1 MSNPSSFLLF
11 GLVATFVAL
20 AVSALGWGLQRMR
33 QEDEEELPEQ
43 LAEWMGL
50 GAAVGADGR
59 EGRGRGDRGR
69 EGRRGRG
76 TDQISRELAQADLK
90 LTVREWL
97 MIRVGAI
104 GLLFLVGFLLQ
115 RNLLVGAVFGA
126 GGYFLPTLYLR
137 LRQARRLKTF
147 EGQLPDVLDQLVG
160 SLRVGYGFGQS
171 VEWVAS
177 QMPDPA
183 GAEFDRVVREMQLGL
198 LLPEALDNM
207 TRRID
212 SKDLTLIVTAVKIQH
227 ETGGNLAEIL
237 EIVAHT
243 IRERVRVQREI
254 DVLTAQ
260 QRYSGYTMMVL
271 PIGIAFVLFAIN
283 PDYMMG
289 LFTPGPTLCIPV
301 GAGIMMILGFI
312 VMRRIINIEV

>member
-1 MSNPSSFLLF
+1 MF
-11 GLVATFVAL
+11 GAVSMLVAL
-20 AVSALGWGLQRMR
+20 AISALGWGLQRTR

-43 LAEWMGL
+43 LADWLDLEPAGR
-50 GAAVGADGR
+50 GGGR
-59 EGRGRGDRGR
+59 EGRGRGDQ
-69 EGRRGRG
+69 RRGGRDRRG
-76 TDQISRELAQADLK
+76 ASEKLARELAQANLK

-97 MIRVGAI
+97 LIRVGAI
-104 GLLFLVGFLLQ
+104 AGLFVLGFLLQ
-115 RNLLVGAVFGA
+115 RNLLVAGVFG
-126 GGYFLPTLYLR
+126 GVGYFLPTFVLR
-137 LRQARRLKTF
+137 LRQGRRLKAF
-147 EGQLPDVLDQLVG
+147 DRQLPDVLDQLVG
-160 SLRVGYGFGQS
+160 SLRVGYGLSQS
-171 VEWVAS
+171 VEWVS
-177 QMPDPA
+177 QQMPAPA
-183 GAEFDRVVREMQLGL
+183 SAEFDRVVREMQLGQT
-198 LLPEALDNM
+198 LPQALDSM
-207 TRRID
+207 VRRID
-212 SKDLTLIVTAVKIQH
+212 SKDLALIVTAVKIQH

-271 PIGIAFVLFAIN
+271 PIALAFLLFTIN

-301 GAGIMMILGFI
+301 GAGIMMIVGFL